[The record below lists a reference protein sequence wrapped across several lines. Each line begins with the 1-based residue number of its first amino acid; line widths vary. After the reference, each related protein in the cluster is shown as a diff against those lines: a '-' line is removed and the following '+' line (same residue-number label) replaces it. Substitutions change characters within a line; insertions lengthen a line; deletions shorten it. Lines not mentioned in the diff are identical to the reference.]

1 MKKKTVR
8 IALALCGLFFVASN
22 NAKRKKLLSS
32 ENVEAAQ
39 AEPTY
44 ELIGQRVQ
52 LLYEGGM
59 KAEVQYLI
67 NDTTLH
73 RKTTVNGSVAE
84 ERNTMVQRRI
94 DNSRFFVNWIENDG
108 TTASQVLDFK
118 EKTATVFLTFTG
130 PDGKRNS
137 QLLTGRLELQG
148 E

>member
-8 IALALCGLFFVASN
+8 IALALCGLLFMACN
-22 NAKRKKLLSS
+22 NAKQKKLLSS

-59 KAEVQYLI
+59 KAEVQYL

-73 RKTTVNGSVAE
+73 WKTIVNDSVAQE
-84 ERNTMVQRRI
+84 QNSMVQRRI

-118 EKTATVFLTFTG
+118 EKTVTVFLTFTG
-130 PDGKRNS
+130 PDGTRHS
-137 QLLTGRLELQG
+137 QLLSGRLELQG

>member
-8 IALALCGLFFVASN
+8 IALALCGLFFVACN
-22 NAKRKKLLSS
+22 NAKQAKPLAS
-32 ENVEAAQ
+32 ENAEATQ

-59 KAEVQYLI
+59 KAEVQSL

-118 EKTATVFLTFTG
+118 AETVIVFLTFTG
-130 PDGKRNS
+130 PDGTRHS

>member
-1 MKKKTVR
+1 
-8 IALALCGLFFVASN
+8 
-22 NAKRKKLLSS
+22 
-32 ENVEAAQ
+32 
-39 AEPTY
+39 
-44 ELIGQRVQ
+44 
-52 LLYEGGM
+52 M
-59 KAEVQYLI
+59 KAEVQYL

-84 ERNTMVQRRI
+84 EQNTMVQRRI

-118 EKTATVFLTFTG
+118 EKTVTVFLTFTG
-130 PDGKRNS
+130 PDGKRHS

>member
-8 IALALCGLFFVASN
+8 IALALCGLLLMACN
-22 NAKRKKLLSS
+22 NAKQKKLLPS

-59 KAEVQYLI
+59 KAEVQYL

-73 RKTTVNGSVAE
+73 WKTTVNDSVAE

-118 EKTATVFLTFTG
+118 EKTVTAFLTFTG
-130 PDGKRNS
+130 PDGKRHS
-137 QLLTGRLELQG
+137 QLLSGRLELQG

>member
-8 IALALCGLFFVASN
+8 IVLALCGLFFVASN

-32 ENVEAAQ
+32 ENVEADQ

-59 KAEVQYLI
+59 KAEVQYL

-84 ERNTMVQRRI
+84 EQNTMVQRRI

-108 TTASQVLDFK
+108 TTASQVIDFK
-118 EKTATVFLTFTG
+118 ELKL
-130 PDGKRNS
+130 R
-137 QLLTGRLELQG
+137 
-148 E
+148 

>member
-1 MKKKTVR
+1 MKKKTIR
-8 IALALCGLFFVASN
+8 IALALCGLFFVTCN

-32 ENVEAAQ
+32 ENVEADQ

-59 KAEVQYLI
+59 KAEVQYL

-84 ERNTMVQRRI
+84 EQNTMVQRRI
-94 DNSRFFVNWIENDG
+94 DNSHFFVNWIENDG

-118 EKTATVFLTFTG
+118 EKTVTVFLTFTG
-130 PDGKRNS
+130 PDGTRHS

>member
-8 IALALCGLFFVASN
+8 IVLALCGLFFVASN

-32 ENVEAAQ
+32 ENVEADQ

-59 KAEVQYLI
+59 KAEVQYL

-84 ERNTMVQRRI
+84 EQNTMVQRGI

-118 EKTATVFLTFTG
+118 EKTVTVFLTFTG
-130 PDGKRNS
+130 PDGKRHS

>member
-8 IALALCGLFFVASN
+8 IVLALCGLFFVASN

-32 ENVEAAQ
+32 ENVEADQ

-44 ELIGQRVQ
+44 ELMGQRVQ

-59 KAEVQYLI
+59 KAEVQYL

-84 ERNTMVQRRI
+84 EQNTMVQRRI

-118 EKTATVFLTFTG
+118 EKTVTVFLTFTG
-130 PDGKRNS
+130 PDGKRHS

>member
-32 ENVEAAQ
+32 ENVEADQ

-59 KAEVQYLI
+59 KAESLLREL
-67 NDTTLH
+67 D
-73 RKTTVNGSVAE
+73 RKRRHDGEPGARLQRKNGDRLSH
-84 ERNTMVQRRI
+84 I
-94 DNSRFFVNWIENDG
+94 Y
-108 TTASQVLDFK
+108 
-118 EKTATVFLTFTG
+118 G
-130 PDGKRNS
+130 P
-137 QLLTGRLELQG
+137 
-148 E
+148 

>member
-1 MKKKTVR
+1 MKKKTIR
-8 IALALCGLFFVASN
+8 IALALCGLFFVTCN
-22 NAKRKKLLSS
+22 NAKRKKLLAS
-32 ENVEAAQ
+32 ENVEADQ

-59 KAEVQYLI
+59 KAEMQYL

-73 RKTTVNGSVAE
+73 WKTIVNDSVAQE
-84 ERNTMVQRRI
+84 QNSMVQRRI

-108 TTASQVLDFK
+108 TTASQVIDFK
-118 EKTATVFLTFTG
+118 EKTVTVFLTFTG

-137 QLLTGRLELQG
+137 QLLTGRLELLR

>member
-8 IALALCGLFFVASN
+8 IVLALCGLFFVASN

-52 LLYEGGM
+52 LLYDGGM
-59 KAEVQYLI
+59 KAEVQYL

-108 TTASQVLDFK
+108 TTASQVIDFK
-118 EKTATVFLTFTG
+118 EKTVTVFLTFTG

-137 QLLTGRLELQG
+137 QLLTGRLELLR

>member
-8 IALALCGLFFVASN
+8 IALALCGLLFVASN

-32 ENVEAAQ
+32 ENVEVAQ

-44 ELIGQRVQ
+44 KLIGQRVQ

-59 KAEVQYLI
+59 KAEVQYL

-84 ERNTMVQRRI
+84 EQNTMVQRRI

-118 EKTATVFLTFTG
+118 EKTVTVFLTFTG
-130 PDGKRNS
+130 PDGKRHS

>member
-8 IALALCGLFFVASN
+8 IVLALCGLFFVASN

-32 ENVEAAQ
+32 ENVEADQ

-59 KAEVQYLI
+59 KAEVQYL

-84 ERNTMVQRRI
+84 EQNTMVQRRI

-118 EKTATVFLTFTG
+118 EKTVTVFLTFTG
-130 PDGKRNS
+130 PDGKRHS

>member
-8 IALALCGLFFVASN
+8 IVLALCGLFFVASN

-32 ENVEAAQ
+32 ENVEADQ

-59 KAEVQYLI
+59 KAEVQYL

-84 ERNTMVQRRI
+84 EQNTMVQRRI
-94 DNSRFFVNWIENDG
+94 DNSRFFVIWIENDG

-118 EKTATVFLTFTG
+118 EKTVTVFLTFTG
-130 PDGKRNS
+130 PDGKRHS

>member
-8 IALALCGLFFVASN
+8 IALALCGLLFVASN

-32 ENVEAAQ
+32 ENVEATQ

-59 KAEVQYLI
+59 KAEVQYL

-118 EKTATVFLTFTG
+118 EKTVTVFLTFTG
-130 PDGKRNS
+130 PDGKRHS

>member
-8 IALALCGLFFVASN
+8 IVLALCGLFFVASN

-32 ENVEAAQ
+32 ENVEADQ

-52 LLYEGGM
+52 MRYEGGM
-59 KAEVQYLI
+59 KAEVQYL

-84 ERNTMVQRRI
+84 EQNTMVQRGI

-118 EKTATVFLTFTG
+118 EKTVTVFLTFTG
-130 PDGKRNS
+130 PDGKRHS

>member
-59 KAEVQYLI
+59 KAEVQYL

-84 ERNTMVQRRI
+84 EQNTMVQRRI
-94 DNSRFFVNWIENDG
+94 DNSRFFVNWI
-108 TTASQVLDFK
+108 
-118 EKTATVFLTFTG
+118 
-130 PDGKRNS
+130 
-137 QLLTGRLELQG
+137 
-148 E
+148 

>member
-8 IALALCGLFFVASN
+8 IVLALCGLFFVASN

-32 ENVEAAQ
+32 ENVEATQ

-59 KAEVQYLI
+59 KAEVQYL

-84 ERNTMVQRRI
+84 EQNTMVQRRI

-118 EKTATVFLTFTG
+118 EKTVTVFLTFTG
-130 PDGKRNS
+130 PDGKRHS